1 MKSTRQK
8 YIFYHG
14 NSDNIKLIDTSLPVG
29 YTFLHWKPALN
40 RIIPKGLFRRTFIY
54 CWIFHILRL
63 FRSSKYSVFLI
74 YYDQEIVHCS
84 VVIPAFFKYPFMGKN
99 DVSIG
104 PVDTN
109 KDHRRKGLSSYAIRK
124 IIETYERQNTQFWYY
139 MRDENEISKRVIEK
153 FGFTAWGEGIRLSG
167 TGILRIEKY
176 Y

>member
-1 MKSTRQK
+1 
-8 YIFYHG
+8 
-14 NSDNIKLIDTSLPVG
+14 
-29 YTFLHWKPALN
+29 
-40 RIIPKGLFRRTFIY
+40 
-54 CWIFHILRL
+54 
-63 FRSSKYSVFLI
+63 
-74 YYDQEIVHCS
+74 
-84 VVIPAFFKYPFMGKN
+84 MGKN